1 MDHRL
6 GLVIAANTLSNLR
19 MFRGEDTWRYDSGAL
34 AGPLAAVSRAQ
45 GLLLGRLADVGPA
58 LRNQACLAAL
68 TADVV
73 RSSEIDGEMLAGEA
87 VQSSLA
93 RRLGLDGTA
102 PGPADRRVDGP
113 VEMLLDATT
122 RAAEPLTVE
131 RLQGWHGAPAAPAS
145 TAELQRFIDWA
156 NAEGNDPPLV
166 KASLAQLWFMTLH
179 PFHHGNGRTARAVG
193 DQFLARA
200 DGSPQ
205 RFYSLSAQ
213 IQRERSD
220 YYGILGRTQ
229 QGDGDVTPWLLWFL
243 DALER
248 ALQRAQAAADHV
260 LAKSRFW
267 QRWASTPMN
276 ERQVKLLNRLLDGF
290 DGRISSSTW
299 ARVAG
304 CSPDTALRDI
314 TELMAMGVLEKL
326 PGGGRSTGY
335 RLV

>member
-1 MDHRL
+1 LPLWQYDL
-6 GLVIAANTLSNLR
+6 PTL
-19 MFRGEDTWRYDSGAL
+19 T
-34 AGPLAAVSRAQ
+34 GPLAAVSRAQ
-45 GLLLGRLADVGPA
+45 GLLVGRLADVGPA
-58 LRNQACLAAL
+58 LRSQACLAAL

-73 RSSEIDGEMLAGEA
+73 RSSEIDGEVLAGDA

-102 PGPADRRVDGP
+102 PGPVDRRVDGP

-131 RLQGWHGAPAAPAS
+131 RLQGWHGAPAAPAW

-156 NAEGNDPPLV
+156 NAEGSDPPLV
-166 KASLAQLWFMTLH
+166 KAGIAQLWFMTLH
-179 PFHHGNGRTARAVG
+179 PFQHGNGRTARAVG
-193 DQFLARA
+193 DLFLARA

-213 IQRERSD
+213 IQRERSE
-220 YYGILGRTQ
+220 YYDILGQTQ
-229 QGDGDVTPWLLWFL
+229 HGIGDVTPWLLWYL
-243 DALER
+243 DALGW
-248 ALQRAQAAADHV
+248 ALGRAQSAADHV
-260 LAKSRFW
+260 LAKSRLW

-276 ERQVKLLNRLLDGF
+276 ARQVKLLNRLLDGT
-290 DGRISSSTW
+290 DGRITSSIW
-299 ARVAG
+299 GRVAG

-314 TELMAMGVLEKL
+314 TELMALGVLEKL

-335 RLV
+335 RLTD